1 MPRNTFGC
9 NSSDK
14 NDKHVCIAHACVVV
28 FVQTDIRTVGEFDTA
43 TIIFVTV
50 N

>member
-1 MPRNTFGC
+1 MSRNTFGC

-14 NDKHVCIAHACVVV
+14 NGKHVCIAHACVVV
-28 FVQTDIRTVGEFDTA
+28 CVQTDIWAVGEFDTA